1 MERTIQWLGT
11 QAWCTWYST
20 EGFDFDLRM
29 IADNF
34 KSDILSAKRRNLVA
48 RHLLFISDVIFS
60 KKCFSLGTYLD
71 VRNYDQKF
79 SQSSVN
85 YE

>member
-1 MERTIQWLGT
+1 MIIGT
-11 QAWCTWYST
+11 QDDVTWYST

-60 KKCFSLGTYLD
+60 KKCFSLGIWM
-71 VRNYDQKF
+71 
-79 SQSSVN
+79 
-85 YE
+85 YEITIKNSPSLQWTMNK

>member
-1 MERTIQWLGT
+1 MIRYARWY
-11 QAWCTWYST
+11 TWYST

-48 RHLLFISDVIFS
+48 RHLLFISDVIFPQ
-60 KKCFSLGTYLD
+60 KCSSLFECTLHLLQ
-71 VRNYDQKF
+71 NYDKKF
-79 SQSSVN
+79 FQSSVN
-85 YE
+85 NE